1 MKGIRVCTL
10 SLQSRPSLWPR
21 GLQPARLLCPW
32 ELPGMNTGVGS
43 HPSSRGSSWLRG
55 RTLTPYASCTGS
67 LPLVPAG
74 KPGKGVTPI
83 KMETTKPKQVWW
95 NKNRWIWRGGLLSRT
110 KSFSK
115 VILNFWASL
124 TVRNKR
130 LLSTSLG
137 DVLNWLLDSETGLGL
152 MTVCGVIWSWLAS
165 SDNLVWHL
173 EQIRQECSRRHRLY
187 QQNANKLT
195 VNHQER

>member
-1 MKGIRVCTL
+1 MCARCRCSRV
-10 SLQSRPSLWPR
+10 
-21 GLQPARLLCPW
+21 RLCDPMDCGP
-32 ELPGMNTGVGS
+32 PG
-43 HPSSRGSSWLRG
+43 SSVRGSFQAWILEWVAIPPPGHPPDSGVEPSPLMPPA
-55 RTLTPYASCTGS
+55 LASGFFTTR
-67 LPLVPAG
+67 PG

-83 KMETTKPKQVWW
+83 KIETTKPKQVWW

-130 LLSTSLG
+130 LLSTSPS